1 MRTPEKKK
9 RKKWTNE
16 QMIAAMKFVED
27 GEGGV
32 NQAAIMHGVP
42 KSTLKDRLTG
52 RVQHGSKPGPVPYF
66 SNDEETEISTFLLKC
81 SVMGYGKTRR
91 DVLNIAEGYAIK
103 KGIQLKKEHISDGW
117 WRRFKERQD
126 GKLVLRKGDNTSFL
140 RMDAMNAT
148 TLKHYYDLL
157 EDTLKEHNLFNS
169 PSQLYNVDESG
180 IPLDPKA
187 PKVVTLRGTRKARYQ
202 SPGRKGQITI
212 VACGNAAGQVI
223 PPLIIFDAKNVRHAW
238 TKDEVPGAMYGAS
251 EKGWINTELFDS
263 WFDDLFL
270 PSAVAARPLLLL
282 LDGHSTHYQLDV
294 ITKAKKNDVLVLCLP
309 PHTTHATQPLDCGV
323 FSPLKAQWSA
333 TCHDFIQKH
342 PGKAIS
348 KFNFNKL
355 FSQAWLKSLIP
366 ANLIAGF
373 KTCGI
378 YPFDRNAVKA
388 VPIFDTNGIEK
399 VSKRTLETEM
409 LSNESALDSQT
420 TNTEVE
426 FDAESGELFSAEQ
439 IQLFTRRFEEGYN
452 LSIDP
457 AYNRWLK
464 QNHSEFSTTERS
476 SFSDDIE
483 PTVGT
488 SSSFIGSIA
497 DEFSHIEPLVPLSI
511 EQLSGTTQEP
521 LIDNVD
527 LSVEV
532 VTSQHS
538 SGKMICTNANNN
550 RDISTRNPLTS
561 PTVSIEATYA
571 NTGNISTPTSQ
582 HISSEM
588 TPPSNSTTSAKRSLS
603 DLLVG
608 HTPQIIHNSASE
620 KVLPKARLLTSAECL
635 ATLQEKEMKK
645 KKALEEKEQKR
656 KEREEKKKLRE
667 EELKRKA
674 QERAKKAEE
683 KAKKAEEKARRDEA
697 KARNA
702 AESRSTTRRKGKH
715 SNINN
720 ADIAGPSCDKGNEH
734 GEAET
739 VSSMNTR
746 LNPVI
751 NTSNASGRY
760 TGAVKKI
767 LDESI
772 DTDICCMCFTNYE
785 DDVHDGNGT
794 EWINCPCGR
803 WLHLDCAEDCITD
816 QSGNERYCPF
826 CIDGLT

>member
-1 MRTPEKKK
+1 
-9 RKKWTNE
+9 
-16 QMIAAMKFVED
+16 MIAAMEFVED
-27 GEGGV
+27 GNGSI
-32 NQAAIMHGVP
+32 NQAATVHGVP
-42 KSTLKDRLTG
+42 KSTLNDRLSG
-52 RVQHGSKPGPVPYF
+52 RVQHGSKPGPEPYF
-66 SNDEETEISTFLLKC
+66 SKEEEAEISTFLQKC
-81 SVMGYGKTRR
+81 SAMGYGKTRR

-103 KGIQLKKEHISDGW
+103 KGLQLKKEHISDGW

-140 RMDAMNAT
+140 RMDAMNAA
-148 TLKHYYDLL
+148 TLQHYYDLL
-157 EDTLKEHNLFNS
+157 EETLKEHNLFNS

-187 PKVVTLRGTRKARYQ
+187 PKVVTLQGTRKARYQ

-238 TKDEVPGAMYGAS
+238 TKNEVPGTMYGAS

-294 ITKAKKNDVLVLCLP
+294 IEKARKNNVLVLCLP

-388 VPIFDTNGIEK
+388 VPIFDTSGNDKASEK
-399 VSKRTLETEM
+399 TLEPEM
-409 LSNESALDSQT
+409 LSNESTEDSRI
-420 TNTEVE
+420 TNTEVG
-426 FDAESGELFSAEQ
+426 FDAESDEIFSTEQ
-439 IQLFTRRFEEGYN
+439 IQLFTRRFDEGYN

-457 AYNRWLK
+457 AYNHWLK
-464 QNHSEFSTTERS
+464 KSHPEFSTTDLA
-476 SFSDDIE
+476 SFSDDVE
-483 PTVGT
+483 PTIGT
-488 SSSFIGSIA
+488 SSIFTGSIA
-497 DEFSHIEPLVPLSI
+497 DEFSYIEPLVPLSI
-511 EQLSGTTQEP
+511 EQLSETPQEP
-521 LIDNVD
+521 LIDDVD
-527 LSVEV
+527 LSAEAVASQQ
-532 VTSQHS
+532 TSS
-538 SGKMICTNANNN
+538 EMLYSNANDK
-550 RDISTRNPLTS
+550 DISAPNPSTS
-561 PTVSIEATYA
+561 PTASSKVTSTNA
-571 NTGNISTPTSQ
+571 STPTSQ
-582 HISSEM
+582 VISSKM
-588 TPPSNSTTSAKRSLS
+588 TSASNSTTLAKKSLS
-603 DLLVG
+603 DVLVE
-608 HTPQIIHNSASE
+608 HTPKIVHYSASDLE
-620 KVLPKARLLTSAECL
+620 KALPKARLLTSADCF

-656 KEREEKKKLRE
+656 KEREEKKKFRE

-674 QERAKKAEE
+674 QERAKKAEEKAKEKTKKAEE

-697 KARNA
+697 KARSA
-702 AESRSTTRRKGKH
+702 AESRGIARKKGKP
-715 SNINN
+715 SNTNN
-720 ADIAGPSCDKGNEH
+720 ADAAGPSCHEGNERSE
-734 GEAET
+734 GEA
-739 VSSMNTR
+739 VSSINTR
-746 LNPVI
+746 HNTVI
-751 NTSNASGRY
+751 HTSDTGNASGRY
-760 TGAVKKI
+760 TGGAKNI

-794 EWINCPCGR
+794 EWISCACGR

-816 QSGNERYCPF
+816 RSGKERYCPF